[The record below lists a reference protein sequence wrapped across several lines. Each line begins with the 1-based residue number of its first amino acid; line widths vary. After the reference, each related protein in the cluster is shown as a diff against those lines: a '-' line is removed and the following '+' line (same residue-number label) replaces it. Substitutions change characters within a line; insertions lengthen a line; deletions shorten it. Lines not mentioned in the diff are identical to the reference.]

1 MKIRTDFVTNS
12 SSSSFVTYSLE
23 NSELCK
29 YIYNR
34 LNELGI
40 EFGDYDGG
48 WIGSVGIDETS
59 LDIDVALNDN
69 NPPYMFMGLCCD
81 RYAYEI
87 FSHEFKFKMSILDVE
102 DYILD
107 NDAKKK
113 YRRLLADKYKT
124 RVNAIKKISKAF
136 LDSFSECEDCAD
148 RDIYNYPMRE
158 YDYENYVGKYLLDD
172 EFCKELFL
180 ILQASDC
187 DDHVIK
193 TEEKIHIVKDLSAK
207 AESDCI
213 DIFKDKMFLICFDG
227 YSEEEHQLDID
238 TMISAFL
245 DVLTELLP
253 DAGYILDW
261 TEDIDALVKLF
272 PEAEDLIRAY
282 YDGDDYD
289 LEDVD
294 NLDFYDRKKME
305 ELFEID
311 KKANRL
317 SCDVY
322 MGTTD
327 G

>member
-23 NSELCK
+23 DSELCK
-29 YIYNR
+29 YIYEQM
-34 LNELGI
+34 NELGVDLS
-40 EFGDYDGG
+40 DYYGG
-48 WIGSVGIDETS
+48 WIGGVSIDETS
-59 LDIDVALNDN
+59 LDIDVALRDPDDGDFAYVPVYLN
-69 NPPYMFMGLCCD
+69 CD
-81 RYAYEI
+81 SYADEI
-87 FSHEFKFKMSILDVE
+87 FSHKFKFKMSILDVE
-102 DYILD
+102 DYLLD
-107 NDAKKK
+107 EDAKKK

-124 RVNAIKKISKAF
+124 RVNAVKKISKAF
-136 LDSFSECEDCAD
+136 LDAFLECEDCTD

-193 TEEKIHIVKDLSAK
+193 TEERIHIVKDLSAK

-253 DAGYILDW
+253 LYSL
-261 TEDIDALVKLF
+261 
-272 PEAEDLIRAY
+272 
-282 YDGDDYD
+282 
-289 LEDVD
+289 
-294 NLDFYDRKKME
+294 DRKKME
-305 ELFEID
+305 ELFEKD
-311 KKANRL
+311 KEAHRF